1 MVESLFLVVINTVK
15 QFSHALFCQL
25 EHAVSV
31 NVGVTYTDFVLVN
44 GNKRNG
50 RCVNDDFAERLFGQ
64 FDEVGVWAMLARVI
78 AGGNV
83 P

>member
-1 MVESLFLVVINTVK
+1 MVAEPFLIVINTVE
-15 QFSHALFCQL
+15 QFCHRFFGKL

-50 RCVNDDFAERLFGQ
+50 RCVNDNFTERLFG
-64 FDEVGVWAMLARVI
+64 
-78 AGGNV
+78 
-83 P
+83 